1 MGASPECCA
10 KWAAHESGPPLFS
23 SEFIEASRRSSV
35 RPIAWHSMSN
45 LASRQRRDGDL
56 LPHIDAAFVQ
66 LRAEN
71 PTMEFVP
78 SFLIMHS
85 SVESRAAH

>member
-1 MGASPECCA
+1 
-10 KWAAHESGPPLFS
+10 
-23 SEFIEASRRSSV
+23 
-35 RPIAWHSMSN
+35 MSN

-56 LPHIDAAFVQ
+56 LPHIAAAFVQ